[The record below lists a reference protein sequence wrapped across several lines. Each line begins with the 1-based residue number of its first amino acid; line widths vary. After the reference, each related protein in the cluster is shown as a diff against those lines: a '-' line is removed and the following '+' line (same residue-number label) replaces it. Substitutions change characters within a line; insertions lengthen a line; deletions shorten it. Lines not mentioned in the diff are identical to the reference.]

1 MALRVRLCWLADLA
15 EGELR
20 AFRVRGVTWPVLVTI
35 LDGEVLAVPGVC
47 PHEDVG
53 LADGELAGATLTCP
67 GHGYAFDLRSGR
79 CRHDPA
85 LELRR
90 YPIKLVGDE
99 VWIDL
104 L

>member
-1 MALRVRLCWLADLA
+1 VRANA
-15 EGELR
+15 G
-20 AFRVRGVTWPVLVTI
+20 
-35 LDGEVLAVPGVC
+35 DG
-47 PHEDVG
+47 D
-53 LADGELAGATLTCP
+53 LAGATLTCP

-90 YPIKLVGDE
+90 YPIVLVGDE
-99 VWIDL
+99 VWVDL